1 MIDIFPPSEEGLD
14 LGTYNTA
21 VARAKN
27 ILSVHIGSLE
37 YADDL
42 GIDLKFFL
50 SEDFKFQD
58 ESFKAYLI
66 ETLAYRGINVTDLA
80 EAVESLF
87 RQYTFNLAAEESTSG
102 LIAR

>member
-14 LGTYNTA
+14 LGKYNTS

-27 ILSVHIGSLE
+27 ILSVQIGALE
-37 YADDL
+37 YAKDL

-50 SEDFKFQD
+50 SEEFKFQD
-58 ESFKAYLI
+58 DSFKAYLI
-66 ETLAYRGINVTDLA
+66 ETLAYRGVNVA
-80 EAVESLF
+80 ELTENVESLF
-87 RQYTFNLAAEESTSG
+87 SEYIFNLAAEETTSG